1 MPGREPT
8 ESSESGRI
16 GARGAAAGVG
26 PRGERLQR
34 VLNDAGV
41 ASRRQCEA
49 LIREGRVRVNGEV
62 VSSLPAWADPH
73 ADTITIDGRVVP
85 KPEPLLYLMMNKAA
99 RTLTTAR
106 EGADDSRRTVLDTVQ
121 HPLASRLFVAGR
133 LEFDSTGLLI
143 LTNDGEM
150 ANRLTHARYGV
161 EKTYQMVVRGTLDE
175 ESLARVMEV
184 VEQAGRREAR
194 EAGVVRQAKVEV
206 SILAREMGR
215 TVLQLVAR
223 EGRVAAVR
231 DALAAIGHP
240 VKMVERV
247 AIGPV
252 RLRGVAPGQWRELER
267 EELQAL
273 RRAVSGKG
281 PASGG
286 SGKRGGPPAPEA
298 KIARRFRGI
307 GKPIDAQRDGGR
319 GEASNPAATG
329 APSSLDKRRG
339 RGPGLN
345 AQRKKKVVAKKPIG
359 GRARDAARDEA
370 RDRVGEGDRP
380 GRRSGDS
387 EQARPDKRR
396 NTGGKP
402 GGPPARR
409 SDRADGP
416 QGRPGARAGK
426 AGGGRPKKA
435 GGGAGPRAAKPGG
448 SRKPTQSRAS
458 GGPGGKRSGGQRPGG
473 QRSGG
478 QRGGGSKGRR

>member
-1 MPGREPT
+1 MG
-8 ESSESGRI
+8 G
-16 GARGAAAGVG
+16 G

-34 VLNDAGV
+34 VLNDAGI

-49 LIREGRVRVNGEV
+49 LIREGRVRVNGDV
-62 VSSLPAWADPH
+62 VSTLPAWADPH
-73 ADTITIDGRVVP
+73 ADTITVDGRVVP
-85 KPEPLLYLMMNKAA
+85 KPEPLLYIMMNKAA

-106 EGADDSRRTVLDTVQ
+106 EGVDDSRRTVLDTVK

-133 LEFDSTGLLI
+133 LDFDSTGLLI

-194 EAGVVRQAKVEV
+194 EAGVVRRAKVEV
-206 SILAREMGR
+206 SILARETGR

-223 EGRVAAVR
+223 EGRVEAVR

-252 RLRGVAPGQWRELER
+252 RMRGVAPGQWRELER
-267 EELQAL
+267 EELHAL

-281 PASGG
+281 AAPRG
-286 SGKRGGPPAPEA
+286 SAARGGPPPPDA

-307 GKPIDAQRDGGR
+307 GKPVDSQRQGGR
-319 GEASNPAATG
+319 AEDRNPAAPPG
-329 APSSLDKRRG
+329 SLDKRRG

-345 AQRKKKVVAKKPIG
+345 ARRKKKVVAKKPIG
-359 GRARDAARDEA
+359 ARTPDGTRDDA
-370 RDRVGEGDRP
+370 GEGDRSR
-380 GRRSGDS
+380 RRSGDS

-402 GGPPARR
+402 GGPSAERT
-409 SDRADGP
+409 DRADAP
-416 QGRPGARAGK
+416 RGRPSARPGK
-426 AGGGRPKKA
+426 AFGGRPKKV
-435 GGGAGPRAAKPGG
+435 GGGAAKAASKPGG
-448 SRKPTQSRAS
+448 KRGASRVTPR
-458 GGPGGKRSGGQRPGG
+458 GGPGGKRPGG
-473 QRSGG
+473 PRA
-478 QRGGGSKGRR
+478 GGSKGRR

>member
-8 ESSESGRI
+8 ESAETGRV
-16 GARGAAAGVG
+16 GARGPAADGG

-34 VLNDAGV
+34 VLNDAGI

-73 ADTITIDGRVVP
+73 ADTITVDGRVVP

-184 VEQAGRREAR
+184 VGQAGRREAR

-206 SILAREMGR
+206 TILARETGR

-267 EELQAL
+267 EELHAL
-273 RRAVSGKG
+273 RRAVSGRG
-281 PASGG
+281 SAAGGTSG
-286 SGKRGGPPAPEA
+286 RGGAPAPEA
-298 KIARRFRGI
+298 RIARRFRGI
-307 GKPIDAQRDGGR
+307 GKPIDAEGGAGR
-319 GEASNPAATG
+319 GRGSGPPGDG
-329 APSSLDKRRG
+329 APSGLDRRRG

-345 AQRKKKVVAKKPIG
+345 ERRKKKVVKKKPMSSRSRG
-359 GRARDAARDEA
+359 GALDGTEASDRPRREA
-370 RDRVGEGDRP
+370 RS
-380 GRRSGDS
+380 SG
-387 EQARPDKRR
+387 QGGPDKRR
-396 NTGGKP
+396 NTGGQA

-409 SDRADGP
+409 TDRADGGP
-416 QGRPGARAGK
+416 GRPSARPGK
-426 AGGGRPKKA
+426 AFGGRPKK
-435 GGGAGPRAAKPGG
+435 GGSGASKPGG
-448 SRKPTQSRAS
+448 KRGGSRVAS
-458 GGPGGKRSGGQRPGG
+458 PGGPGGKRSGGPRA
-473 QRSGG
+473 
-478 QRGGGSKGRR
+478 GGSKGRR